1 MRGPT
6 VRVLTSVPASSSDP
20 GLRDALSIVAEP
32 VNLRRTLKISLIV
45 GTVLFVI
52 NQADVVM
59 GGDATMTTWAKICL
73 TFVVPFVVSNLGVI
87 HATRLHREH
96 HGVDGVGHGPDE
108 PPRSS

>member
-6 VRVLTSVPASSSDP
+6 VRVLSSVPASPSDT

-32 VNLRRTLKISLIV
+32 VNLRRTLRISLVV

-59 GGDATMTTWAKICL
+59 GGDATMTTWAKVGL

-87 HATRLHREH
+87 HATRLHRQH
-96 HGVDGVGHGPDE
+96 HGDDGLGHGLDE
-108 PPRSS
+108 PHA